1 MLDEI
6 KILLGL
12 SDDSRNELLETIL
25 SITKSRLKVMLGG
38 VDDIPKELEY
48 ILTEVCIRRFN
59 RIGSEGFSS
68 HGVEGESISFSD
80 NDFDSYLD
88 DIQSWLN
95 SQDGPST
102 KRGRIR
108 FL

>member
-12 SDDSRNELLETIL
+12 SDDSRNELLETIM
-25 SITKSRLKVMLGG
+25 SITK
-38 VDDIPKELEY
+38 
-48 ILTEVCIRRFN
+48 
-59 RIGSEGFSS
+59 
-68 HGVEGESISFSD
+68 SISFSD

-95 SQDGPST
+95 SQDEPST